1 MWVREAEK
9 MTSISAPARRLPK
22 LIVRFG
28 FILTLATLGLTA
40 AAAQGK
46 LEQTDVS
53 IVATRDTQVGVQL
66 AIADALGYFRDEGL
80 QVTPR
85 WVQSGDDVVQLLGAG
100 AVPIGCASTFGATLL
115 AAQHIPIHAVQGL
128 ADMAGTQGFVLSPNV
143 KLASP
148 KELEGKKLGYT
159 NGNPQILILAKLASK
174 YGFDMKKVGLVNML
188 PTEGLVAAEKGDIAG
203 FLSFEP
209 FLTRLVALGG
219 TRYATGRL
227 SWTTGKEQDDRLLYL
242 NAVLMVQ
249 EGWIKAKPNTVKAV
263 MRAFDRATSIAANDR
278 AKAVEIVGQGIK
290 IDPAMIAAIMN
301 VNTYNSALTQE
312 MATSISD
319 LSEWA
324 LSIKRIP
331 IAVKPTDIIDPTLLA
346 SANPSLV
353 QWRAQ

>member
-1 MWVREAEK
+1 MI
-9 MTSISAPARRLPK
+9 SISAPARRVPK
-22 LIVRFG
+22 LIVQLGCFLL
-28 FILTLATLGLTA
+28 LTALGLTQA
-40 AAAQGK
+40 VAQGK
-46 LEQTDVS
+46 LEQADVS

-66 AIADALGYFRDEGL
+66 AIADALGYFKDEGL
-80 QVTPR
+80 QVTPK

-115 AAQHIPIHAVQGL
+115 AAQHISIRAVQGL
-128 ADMAGTQGFVLSPNV
+128 ADMAGTQGFVLAPNV

-174 YGFDMKKVGLVNML
+174 YGFDMKKVSLVNML
-188 PTEGLVAAEKGDIAG
+188 PSEGLVAAEKGDIAG
-203 FLSFEP
+203 FSASNP
-209 FLTRLVALGG
+209 FSSRLVTLGG
-219 TRYATGRL
+219 SRYATGRL
-227 SWTTGKEQDDRLLYL
+227 SWVTGKEQDDRLLYL

-249 EGWIKAKPNTVKAV
+249 ESWIKGKPNTVKAV
-263 MRAFDRATSIAANDR
+263 MRAFDRATKVAAGDR

-290 IDPAMIAAIMN
+290 IDPAVIAAIMN

-324 LSIKRIP
+324 LGIKRIP

-346 SANPSLV
+346 SVNPSLV
-353 QWRAQ
+353 QWHAQ

>member
-1 MWVREAEK
+1 MI
-9 MTSISAPARRLPK
+9 SIFAPARRVPK

-28 FILTLATLGLTA
+28 CFLTFVALGLTE

-66 AIADALGYFRDEGL
+66 AIADALGYFKDEGL
-80 QVTPR
+80 QVTPK

-115 AAQHIPIHAVQGL
+115 AAQRIPVHAVQGL
-128 ADMAGTQGFVLSPNV
+128 ADMAGTQGFVLAPNV

-159 NGNPQILILAKLASK
+159 NGNPQILILAKLAST
-174 YGFDMKKVGLVNML
+174 YGFDMKKVTLVNMQ
-188 PTEGLVAAEKGDIAG
+188 PSEGLVAAEKGDIAG

-209 FLTRLVALGG
+209 FLSRLVALGG
-219 TRYATGRL
+219 SRYATGRL
-227 SWTTGKEQDDRLLYL
+227 SWVTGKEQDDRLLYL

-249 EGWIKAKPNTVKAV
+249 ESWIKGKPNTVKAV
-263 MRAFDRATSIAANDR
+263 MRAFDRATKVATADR

-290 IDPAMIAAIMN
+290 IDPAMIRAIMN

-346 SANPSLV
+346 SASPTLV